1 MHAPAMNAERT
12 ESNPESQ
19 RLGRYRL
26 LTTLG
31 QGGMGA
37 IHLAVMSGM
46 GEFRK
51 LVVVKELRRD
61 LATNPEFVKL
71 FLSEAKLAGRLNHPN
86 IVQTIE
92 AGQDGE
98 RYYLAMEFLDG
109 QPFHTVVQTS
119 RVEPLVP
126 LRLRLQVIRDVL
138 SGLHYAHELC
148 DYDGRPLGIVHCD
161 VSPPNVFLTYDGH
174 VKVVDFGIAKASELN
189 APAEPG
195 VFKGK
200 LRYAAPEQLIGE
212 NIDRRADVFSAGV
225 MLWEAVTLRKFSSG
239 SVQDHAA
246 IERRLLGAEPRLA
259 QAAPGVP
266 HLLTAI
272 CDKALSVDPKNRF
285 QTAEDFREA
294 LAEYIA
300 AFGAPY
306 DSNAVG
312 QLMATKFAAERAQR
326 HLLIHQR
333 IRNEH
338 APESQRAPLPSAAND
353 GVPTAVADL
362 SELVESI
369 RLTDGVAASVRGMRK
384 GNPKSLWWVAG
395 TAVVIGAVGTSL
407 IGGKDPEPPTSAANL
422 PLVTGNLTQTL
433 NQLAPEEPKPRDVS
447 PSRPAE
453 AVPADAKL
461 ADAKPAD
468 AKPADEKVGLSTTV
482 VEVVPTV
489 ERTLEPVKVV
499 GEATSKERRREA
511 KEEASADASQERE
524 RSARAAAP
532 ASSPATPTS
541 APMAAVTASKK
552 SAPVIQAE
560 GVGQDLRGVPRHE
573 QRGLDEDNP
582 FR

>member
-1 MHAPAMNAERT
+1 MHAPAINAERTSAERTTAERT
-12 ESNPESQ
+12 ESTPESQ

-109 QPFHTVVQTS
+109 QPFHTVVQAS

-174 VKVVDFGIAKASELN
+174 VKVVDFGIAKASEVN
-189 APAEPG
+189 APSEPG

-285 QTAEDFREA
+285 QTADDFREA

-306 DSNAVG
+306 DSNAIG
-312 QLMATKFAAERAQR
+312 QLMGTKFAAERGQR

-338 APESQRAPLPSAAND
+338 APESQRAPLPSPAND

-369 RLTDGVAASVRGMRK
+369 RLTDGVAASVRSMRK
-384 GNPKSLWWVAG
+384 GSPKSLWWVAG

-407 IGGKDPEPPTSAANL
+407 IGGKEPAPPTSAANF

-433 NQLAPEEPKPRDVS
+433 NQLAPEAPKPHEVS
-447 PSRPAE
+447 PSAIKS
-453 AVPADAKL
+453 ADAPQL
-461 ADAKPAD
+461 EDRTALPA
-468 AKPADEKVGLSTTV
+468 TV

-499 GEATSKERRREA
+499 GDAPSKERRRDA
-511 KEEASADASQERE
+511 KEDVVADVPARDSAARSSASV
-524 RSARAAAP
+524 
-532 ASSPATPTS
+532 SSPATPIPASS
-541 APMAAVTASKK
+541 ASVAAAKK
-552 SAPVIQAE
+552 SAPVIQAD
-560 GVGQDLRGVPRHE
+560 GVGQDLRGVRRHE

>member
-1 MHAPAMNAERT
+1 MHAPAVNSERT
-12 ESNPESQ
+12 EFGPESQ

-61 LATNPEFVKL
+61 LATNPDFVKL

-92 AGQDGE
+92 AGQAGE

-109 QPFHTVVQTS
+109 QPFHAMVQGS
-119 RVEPLVP
+119 QVEPVIP

-138 SGLHYAHELC
+138 AGLHYAHDLR
-148 DYDGRPLGIVHCD
+148 DYDGSPLNIVHCD
-161 VSPPNVFLTYDGH
+161 VSPPNVFVTYDGH
-174 VKVVDFGIAKASELN
+174 VKVVDFGIAKVTESNTPSER
-189 APAEPG
+189 G

-225 MLWEAVTLRKFSSG
+225 MLWEAITLRKFSSG

-246 IERRLLGAEPRLA
+246 IERRLLGSEPRLSE
-259 QAAPGVP
+259 AAPQVP
-266 HLLTAI
+266 HLLAAI
-272 CDKALSVDPKNRF
+272 CDKALAVDPKDRF
-285 QTAEDFREA
+285 QTADDFREA
-294 LAEYIA
+294 LAEYLG
-300 AFGAPY
+300 AFGVQY
-306 DSNAVG
+306 DPSAIS
-312 QLMATKFAAERAQR
+312 QLMATKYAAERAQR
-326 HLLIHQR
+326 HLLIHER

-338 APESQRAPLPSAAND
+338 APIESHRPVAGPANTD

-369 RLTDGVAASVRGMRK
+369 RLTDGVAASVRNVRK
-384 GNPKSLWWVAG
+384 SSRKSLWWVPATAIVIGVAG
-395 TAVVIGAVGTSL
+395 TTIMGSRTEEPAAGAAVAPHVGAV
-407 IGGKDPEPPTSAANL
+407 
-422 PLVTGNLTQTL
+422 LTQTV
-433 NQLAPEEPKPRDVS
+433 NQLAPQPPE
-447 PSRPAE
+447 RPVVMPAPAPLAE
-453 AVPADAKL
+453 VI
-461 ADAKPAD
+461 
-468 AKPADEKVGLSTTV
+468 
-482 VEVVPTV
+482 PTV

-499 GEATSKERRREA
+499 ADAEPKERKRREKDDVIA
-511 KEEASADASQERE
+511 ASVTAAESARSANSTGAPTHSAASAP
-524 RSARAAAP
+524 SAGSAAKKTA
-532 ASSPATPTS
+532 ATIES
-541 APMAAVTASKK
+541 D
-552 SAPVIQAE
+552 
-560 GVGQDLRGVPRHE
+560 GVGQDLKTMQRRE
-573 QRGLDEDNP
+573 LRGLDQSNP

>member
-1 MHAPAMNAERT
+1 MHAPAVNAERT
-12 ESNPESQ
+12 ESGPESQ

-92 AGQDGE
+92 AGQSGE

-109 QPFHTVVQTS
+109 QPFQALVQGS
-119 RVEPLVP
+119 QVEPLVP

-138 SGLHYAHELC
+138 AGLHYAHELR
-148 DYDGRPLGIVHCD
+148 DYDGSPLNIVHCD

-174 VKVVDFGIAKASELN
+174 VKVVDFGIAKVNESNTPSER
-189 APAEPG
+189 G

-200 LRYAAPEQLIGE
+200 LRYAAPEQLVGE

-225 MLWEAVTLRKFSSG
+225 MLWEAITLRKFSSG

-246 IERRLLGAEPRLA
+246 IERRLLGSEPRLA
-259 QAAPGVP
+259 EAAPQVP
-266 HLLTAI
+266 HLLAAI
-272 CDKALSVDPKNRF
+272 CDKALSVDPKGRF
-285 QTAEDFREA
+285 QTADDFREA
-294 LAEYIA
+294 LAEYLG
-300 AFGAPY
+300 AFGAQY
-306 DSNAVG
+306 DPSAVS
-312 QLMATKFAAERAQR
+312 QLMATKYAAERAQR
-326 HLLIHQR
+326 HLLIHER

-338 APESQRAPLPSAAND
+338 GPLESHRPVAGPAND

-384 GNPKSLWWVAG
+384 RNQKSLWWVAAS
-395 TAVVIGAVGTSL
+395 AVILGAVGTSI
-407 IGGKDPEPPTSAANL
+407 IGVPQTEPTPSASAGSL
-422 PLVTGNLTQTL
+422 PSVTGNLAQTV
-433 NQLAPEEPKPRDVS
+433 NQLTARAQAEPPRIEPAPMPI
-447 PSRPAE
+447 AE
-453 AVPADAKL
+453 VI
-461 ADAKPAD
+461 
-468 AKPADEKVGLSTTV
+468 
-482 VEVVPTV
+482 PTV
-489 ERTLEPVKVV
+489 ERTLEPVKLVA
-499 GEATSKERRREA
+499 EAEPKERKRRDRYEA
-511 KEEASADASQERE
+511 RDVTDEQPSATRASN
-524 RSARAAAP
+524 P
-532 ASSPATPTS
+532 LPTS
-541 APMAAVTASKK
+541 AQPVVSAVSSDSAATKK
-552 SAPVIQAE
+552 AAPTIDSDK
-560 GVGQDLRGVPRHE
+560 VGQDLKAMQKRE
-573 QRGLDEDNP
+573 LRGLDRDNP